1 MKKYISILA
10 LFMICGFFSVQ
21 AATNPA
27 NTGLAFLKI
36 GIGGRAV
43 GLGNAYTAV
52 ANDASATYWN
62 PAGLAQLMKSE
73 FMFTHNSWFQ
83 DISHDFFGYTFSRGS
98 NAFGV
103 SFISTK
109 IGGIERRV
117 KPSNEPLGYIDARDF
132 MVGLSYARPLGE
144 QLLIGITIKYLYEK
158 IYVES
163 SYGIAGDIG
172 VLYGLPVEGLTL
184 GLTVQNLGKMSE
196 MRTTATE
203 LPALVR
209 SGIAYQLPPIGIGN
223 ALIAADVLKVID
235 GTLHVNMGMELV
247 LKNIIALRGGYLT
260 GYDDRGLQAGF
271 GVELSRYR
279 LDYAYA
285 PFSSDIGNSHRISL
299 GIVF

>member
-1 MKKYISILA
+1 
-10 LFMICGFFSVQ
+10 
-21 AATNPA
+21 
-27 NTGLAFLKI
+27 
-36 GIGGRAV
+36 
-43 GLGNAYTAV
+43 
-52 ANDASATYWN
+52 
-62 PAGLAQLMKSE
+62 MKSE

-117 KPSNEPLGYIDARDF
+117 KPSDEPLGYIDARDF

-144 QLLIGITIKYLYEK
+144 QLLMGITVKYLYEK
-158 IYVES
+158 IYLES
-163 SYGIAGDIG
+163 SYGFAGDIG
-172 VLYGLPVEGLTL
+172 VLYGLPVEGLTF

-196 MRTTATE
+196 LRTTATE

-209 SGIAYQLPPIGIGN
+209 SGFAYQLPQVGIGN

-235 GTLHVNMGMELV
+235 GTFHVNMGLELL

-279 LDYAYA
+279 MDYAYA